1 MSRILRAVR
10 GQAIAICALCV
21 ALGGTSYAAVTITGS
36 QVKNSSLTGS
46 DIKNHS
52 LTAREFKRGTLLR
65 GPRGPRGATGLTGP
79 AGQGGAQGGS
89 GTSADA
95 AKVRCP
101 AGTDPVGGVCVETT
115 ARPAADYNAAS
126 ITCGSRG
133 LPNVSQL
140 ISFVSSHPG
149 QTGTEWSSDILAL
162 GAAPA
167 IAVVDVSNGLAS
179 ESPNTPHPY
188 RCVTTPAN

>member
-1 MSRILRAVR
+1 MSTFLRRLR

-21 ALGGTSYAAVTITGS
+21 ALGGTSYAAVTITGK

-65 GPRGPRGATGLTGP
+65 GSRGATGLTGP
-79 AGQGGAQGGS
+79 AGQRGPQGAS
-89 GTSADA
+89 GTAADA
-95 AKVRCP
+95 AKVKCP
-101 AGTDPVGGVCVETT
+101 TGTDPVGGACVETT

-140 ISFVSSHPG
+140 ISYVSSHPG

-162 GAAPA
+162 GAAPS
-167 IAVVDVSNGLAS
+167 IAVVDVSNGLAT
-179 ESPNTPHPY
+179 ESTNTPHPF